1 MSDTDN
7 ASILSNAVRAIE
19 RYRNE
24 ERELEQELAR
34 ISARLEL
41 TREFVEALLS
51 GKPRTRRPRT
61 PRPVEPTGEANDAID
76 AFADAVA

>member
-7 ASILSNAVRAIE
+7 ASILSNACAALDRFRNDE
-19 RYRNE
+19 RLL
-24 ERELEQELAR
+24 ELEMAVMQAR
-34 ISARLEL
+34 LDAVREFISA
-41 TREFVEALLS
+41 LS

-61 PRPVEPTGEANDAID
+61 PRPVEPTGEPTDAID

>member
-7 ASILSNAVRAIE
+7 ASILTAATQALE
-19 RYRNE
+19 RYRAD
-24 ERELEQELAR
+24 ERALEVEIAILTT
-34 ISARLEL
+34 RLEAV
-41 TREFVEALLS
+41 REFVSALS

-61 PRPVEPTGEANDAID
+61 PRPVEPAGEANDAID

>member
-7 ASILSNAVRAIE
+7 ASILSSATQALE
-19 RYRNE
+19 RYRAE
-24 ERELEQELAR
+24 EQALTVEIAILTT
-34 ISARLEL
+34 RLEL
-41 TREFVEALLS
+41 TREFVSALS

-61 PRPVEPTGEANDAID
+61 PRPVEPAGEPTDAID

>member
-1 MSDTDN
+1 MDNDN
-7 ASILSNAVRAIE
+7 ASILSNACAALDRYRSDERAIE
-19 RYRNE
+19 ME
-24 ERELEQELAR
+24 IAILTT
-34 ISARLEL
+34 RLEL
-41 TREFVEALLS
+41 TREFVSALS

>member
-7 ASILSNAVRAIE
+7 ASILTAATQALE
-19 RYRNE
+19 RYRAD
-24 ERELEQELAR
+24 ERALEVEIAILTT
-34 ISARLEL
+34 RLDAV
-41 TREFVEALLS
+41 REFVSALS

-61 PRPVEPTGEANDAID
+61 PRPVEPTGEPTDAID

>member
-7 ASILSNAVRAIE
+7 ASILSNACAALDRYRNDERAIE
-19 RYRNE
+19 ME
-24 ERELEQELAR
+24 MAILQ
-34 ISARLEL
+34 ARLDAV
-41 TREFVEALLS
+41 REFVSALS